1 MANPSGRSDED
12 FMEFEQFM
20 TKLQMDNIVQLLKE
34 NTVVTDG
41 ARQQTGYEG
50 YFRVV
55 FQSPG
60 LTPTYPHN
68 NRLRR

>member
-1 MANPSGRSDED
+1 
-12 FMEFEQFM
+12 MEFEQFM

-55 FQSPG
+55 FKV
-60 LTPTYPHN
+60 
-68 NRLRR
+68 RA